1 MLKDILSDKVGK
13 KAILLGNEAI
23 VRGALESGTQFAST
37 YPGTPASEIG
47 DTFSAIAKQAG
58 IYFEYSTNEKV
69 ALEAAAGAALSGIRS
84 IVSFKHYGL
93 NVASDS
99 IFPLAYTGVKAGM
112 VIVFADDPGCWS
124 SAQSE
129 QDSRYFAF
137 IAHLPMLEPSDA
149 QECKDFVKLAFDLSE
164 KFRIPVFVRTTT
176 RVSHLQGIVKLG
188 KIFNPNKE
196 GKFIKDISLRNFP
209 PMIMKTHEEL
219 HKKMDKIKEISE
231 KSELNFIVNKNDKS
245 KVGIITSGASFN
257 YVIDGLD
264 ELEIKIPVLKLGI
277 TYPLP
282 ENKIKSFIK
291 NLESV
296 LIVEELEPVME
307 EKIRAI
313 AKEINPKLKINGK
326 DCLPVAG
333 ELSEAMVIAAIAKV
347 TGKEL
352 PKILQKKIENAKIA
366 KRLAVLCPGCPHR
379 ATFYAAKI
387 AGGKDTVY
395 AGDIGCYILGI
406 NPPLETVDFLFSM
419 GASQGLSHG
428 IRKVTNQ
435 KVIAFIGDST
445 FFHAGIP
452 GLINMVYNKSNP
464 LIIVLDNRITAMTGH
479 QPHPGTGKTGIG
491 EGTKE
496 IRIEEVAKA
505 CGVENIKIVDP
516 FNFNEMVQSIKEF
529 LQKDKVSVIIA
540 RRECRLLAVKDMKAK
555 GIKVPKFMIDKKL
568 CKGCGTCLLNFGC
581 PAIIKEGKS
590 YRIDENLCTGCSVCS
605 QVCPNKAIKASI

>member
-1 MLKDILSDKVGK
+1 
-13 KAILLGNEAI
+13 
-23 VRGALESGTQFAST
+23 
-37 YPGTPASEIG
+37 
-47 DTFSAIAKQAG
+47 
-58 IYFEYSTNEKV
+58 
-69 ALEAAAGAALSGIRS
+69 
-84 IVSFKHYGL
+84 
-93 NVASDS
+93 
-99 IFPLAYTGVKAGM
+99 
-112 VIVFADDPGCWS
+112 
-124 SAQSE
+124 
-129 QDSRYFAF
+129 
-137 IAHLPMLEPSDA
+137 
-149 QECKDFVKLAFDLSE
+149 
-164 KFRIPVFVRTTT
+164 
-176 RVSHLQGIVKLG
+176 
-188 KIFNPNKE
+188 
-196 GKFIKDISLRNFP
+196 
-209 PMIMKTHEEL
+209 MKTHEEL
-219 HKKMDKIKEISE
+219 HKKMNKMMEVSE
-231 KSELNFIVNKNDKS
+231 ESKLNFIVNKNAKS

-264 ELEIKIPVLKLGI
+264 ELKIEIPVMKLGFA
-277 TYPLP
+277 YPLP

-296 LIVEELEPVME
+296 LIVEELEPVLE
-307 EKIRAI
+307 EKTKAI
-313 AKEINPKLKINGK
+313 AKEVNPKLKINGK
-326 DCLPVAG
+326 NCLPIAG
-333 ELSEAMVIAAIAKV
+333 ELSESMVIAAICKV

-352 PKILQKKIENAKIA
+352 PEILQKKIKNIEIA
-366 KRLAVLCPGCPHR
+366 KRLAVLCSGCPHR

-406 NPPLETVDFLFSM
+406 QPPLEAVDFLFSM

-428 IRKVTNQ
+428 IRKVTDQ

-452 GLINMVYNKSNP
+452 GLINIVYNKSNP
-464 LIIVLDNRITAMTGH
+464 LIIILDNRITAMTGH

-496 IRIEEVAKA
+496 IKIEEIVKA

-568 CKGCGTCLLNFGC
+568 CRSCGTCLLKFGC
-581 PAIIKEGKS
+581 PAIVKEGKN
-590 YRIDENLCTGCSVCS
+590 YRINEDLCTGCSVCP
-605 QVCPNKAIKASI
+605 QVCPNKAIKASA